1 MNDYNILHTLIESKH
16 SLMKISYGIYIFPF
30 IARARKI
37 IEISNIYTYISITFI
52 RYTFITFIPFYILIE
67 K

>member
-37 IEISNIYTYISITFI
+37 IEISNI
-52 RYTFITFIPFYILIE
+52 
-67 K
+67 